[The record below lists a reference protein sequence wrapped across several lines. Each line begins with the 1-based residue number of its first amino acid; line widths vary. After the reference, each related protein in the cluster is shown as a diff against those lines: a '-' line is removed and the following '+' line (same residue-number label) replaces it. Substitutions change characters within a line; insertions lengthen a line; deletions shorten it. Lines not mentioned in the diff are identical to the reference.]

1 MYPIKR
7 KPKSILSPTPEYVDY
22 NTIIEI
28 PNMISREMAENL
40 KKYAVDETASGLH
53 RRTPNTKDGVSGFY
67 TCQVHETMDIHGYDN
82 GVYELLQDAWT
93 LNAQKTNYE
102 ILYIEPY
109 EIKMYKEGDCF
120 DVHHDGCLNFEETE
134 ERKMNLIIQLA
145 DTDDYVGGDLYVE
158 DHHVSRTFGTGVFFP
173 SNYMHRVTRLE
184 SGTRT
189 CLIGR
194 SWQAYEGPEVEKR
207 RPWGQRKGETGP
219 EVQSL

>member
-1 MYPIKR
+1 
-7 KPKSILSPTPEYVDY
+7 
-22 NTIIEI
+22 
-28 PNMISREMAENL
+28 
-40 KKYAVDETASGLH
+40 
-53 RRTPNTKDGVSGFY
+53 
-67 TCQVHETMDIHGYDN
+67 
-82 GVYELLQDAWT
+82 
-93 LNAQKTNYE
+93 
-102 ILYIEPY
+102 
-109 EIKMYKEGDCF
+109 
-120 DVHHDGCLNFEETE
+120 
-134 ERKMNLIIQLA
+134 MNLIIQLA